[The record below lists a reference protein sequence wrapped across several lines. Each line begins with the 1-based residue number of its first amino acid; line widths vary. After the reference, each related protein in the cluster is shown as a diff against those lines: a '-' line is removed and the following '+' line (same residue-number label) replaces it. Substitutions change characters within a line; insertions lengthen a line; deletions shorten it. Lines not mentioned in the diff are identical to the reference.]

1 MAPGLRGDFAEDCKC
16 NIIGKLPQ
24 LSGSTLNKLFGGNR
38 KLNEIISVLW
48 TWTSQQIDKKI
59 VEDGGQ
65 FL

>member
-16 NIIGKLPQ
+16 KIGKLPK
-24 LSGSTLNKLFGGNR
+24 LSESTLNKLFGGNR

-59 VEDGGQ
+59 VEGGGQ